1 MQKREKYHGVG
12 ESFKRNL
19 AWSRIKHLFL
29 LFVSLSIL
37 LAVAC
42 SNTADPTTST
52 NIPTN
57 TDTTYPLTVTD
68 IQGRTVTLNQKPSR
82 IVTIHP
88 TATETLYRVGGS
100 SVGRDTASNY
110 PLEAQSLPTIGGSYN
125 PNIEAVAAL
134 NPDLIILEAL
144 SQSMLLPIFET
155 LGAPV
160 ITVRAAS
167 LEDINQSLTLLG
179 RVIDDNEA
187 AAQAI
192 TQIESR
198 IEAAKMTTRTG
209 RSVLV
214 IISDADRN
222 IYAAKPNSY
231 PGTLLALLG
240 QENLSEG
247 LADSGPY
254 PGFATYMGEQALT
267 SNPDAVF
274 AISPAPPPAPR
285 LSDMLSQ
292 VPGFSDMAVV
302 TAGKVKELDPALFL
316 QAQGPRIAD
325 AIEQLAS
332 YLNEVAP

>member
-1 MQKREKYHGVG
+1 MQKREKSHGASERV
-12 ESFKRNL
+12 KRNSAHL
-19 AWSRIKHLFL
+19 RIKHLLL
-29 LFVSLSIL
+29 LFVSVSIL
-37 LAVAC
+37 LAVGC
-42 SNTADPTTST
+42 SNTADPPTST
-52 NIPTN
+52 DTPTA
-57 TDTTYPLTVTD
+57 TYTSYPLTVTD

-88 TATETLYRVGGS
+88 TATETLYRVGGTAI
-100 SVGRDTASNY
+100 GCDTASKY
-110 PLEAQSLPTIGGSYN
+110 PPEAQSLPTIGGAYN
-125 PNIEAVAAL
+125 PSVEAVAAL

-144 SQSMLLPIFET
+144 SQSMLLPTFEK
-155 LGAPV
+155 LGVPV
-160 ITVRAAS
+160 IAVRAAS

-179 RVIDDNEA
+179 QVIDANEA

-198 IEAAKMTTRTG
+198 IEAAKKTTRTG
-209 RSVLV
+209 RSVL
-214 IISDADRN
+214 IIIGDADRN
-222 IYAAKPNSY
+222 IYAAKPDSY
-231 PGTLLALLG
+231 PGALLALLG
-240 QENLSEG
+240 QENLAEG

-285 LSDMLSQ
+285 LSDMLPQ
-292 VPGFSDMAVV
+292 VPGFNDMAVV
-302 TAGKVKELDPALFL
+302 KEGKVKELDPALFL